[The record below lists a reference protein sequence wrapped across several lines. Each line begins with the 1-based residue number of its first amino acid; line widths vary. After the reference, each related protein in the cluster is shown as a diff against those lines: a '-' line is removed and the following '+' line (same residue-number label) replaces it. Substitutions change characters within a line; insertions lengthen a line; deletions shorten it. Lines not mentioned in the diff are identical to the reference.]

1 MTRTHPAHVITNDS
15 VTGSAEIERS
25 LKFHDGDS
33 AYLNRTPGSAGNRKT
48 FTFSCWFKRSTLGTQ
63 SGAFLKAGDTSS
75 NYFKINI
82 ANDHKLY
89 VLATISGGYTEYWR
103 SAQLF
108 RDIAGWTHLVLRW
121 DTTQGT
127 AADRVRV
134 YVNGT
139 QMGTSS
145 YSAPAQDLD
154 GFVNDTNQHEIG
166 ASTVNS
172 QYWDGYIAEV
182 NFVDGLS
189 LDPSSFGFTGGQTN
203 VWLPRRYT
211 GSYGTNG
218 FRLDFNDNSST
229 AALGIDKSPNGND
242 FGVNNFSVS
251 SGVGNDSVI
260 DSPTN
265 NFCTWN
271 SSFGN
276 PSNYLV
282 PTEGNLQ
289 SNGVSGN
296 NHLRQQSTM
305 VLHSGKWY
313 CELKMVSGYSSA
325 DPTIRMGICTPNAG
339 HRDSN
344 NDHMYYENSNNFA
357 TVMYSVHHGTVYE
370 VITNSSTTKIESLTT
385 LANGDVMGIALDL
398 DNDRFF
404 ISKNGTFFSN
414 GTGTQDPVTGANPL
428 YSGGILTSRKDL
440 DGFVIAAG
448 LYSDKVV
455 TADFGQ
461 QGFAYTP
468 PTGFKAISSKNFVSS
483 TPAFRNPKRHFEIL
497 TYTGNSTNNRAITGL
512 GFSPDLV
519 WIKRRSGGNQSPFW
533 VSRGM
538 TISDSGGTGNVGPLA
553 PNQDYAQTATNTDGG
568 FASFDI
574 DGFTL
579 GKGSSTSNADAPYQR
594 NNADSAT
601 YVAWCWK
608 AGGATTVANTDGSVA
623 SAVSVNKEG
632 GFSIVTY
639 TGPNGNGTI
648 GHGLGKA
655 PKWIVIKRLET
666 ASTWTVYHE
675 SIGNTK
681 RLGLDLAGGSST
693 SSAWWN
699 NTSPTSTTFSVGTD
713 AGHGGSTDDY
723 VAYCWTDV
731 PGFSKFGSYV
741 GNGDGN
747 GQYVYLGF
755 RPAWILIKREAS
767 ENWIMADY
775 KRNSNDRTSP
785 ADSYFSANGN
795 GAESTGII
803 YDLVQ
808 NGVKFQSS
816 SQNESGSVYYYAAF
830 ADSPG
835 ITPFGGAT
843 ANAQ

>member
-1 MTRTHPAHVITNDS
+1 MARGLKPQTISSDS
-15 VTGSAEIERS
+15 ASGSAEIERS
-25 LKFHDGDS
+25 LKFNDGDS
-33 AYLNRTPGSAGNRKT
+33 AYLSRTPGSAGNTKI
-48 FTFSCWFKRSTLGTQ
+48 FTYSCWFKRSKLGGQ
-63 SGAFLKAGDTSS
+63 AGAFLKAGDASS

-82 ANDHKLY
+82 ASDHKLY
-89 VLATISGGYTEYWR
+89 AQSTISGSYTEYFK
-103 SAQLF
+103 SYQLF
-108 RDIAGWTHLVLRW
+108 RDVSGWTHLVLRW
-121 DTTQGT
+121 DTTDST
-127 AADRVRV
+127 AAQRVRV
-134 YVNGT
+134 YINGSEIS
-139 QMGTSS
+139 GAR
-145 YSAPAQDLD
+145 SANPSENYD
-154 GFVNDTNQHEIG
+154 GFVNGTNQHDIG

-172 QYWDGYIAEV
+172 EYWSGYIAEV

-242 FGVNNFSVS
+242 FAVNNFSVS

-265 NFCTWN
+265 NFCTFTP
-271 SSFGN
+271 SKTN
-276 PSNYLV
+276 PSTRITY
-282 PTEGNLQ
+282 TEGNLQ
-289 SNGVSGN
+289 YNCVSGN
-296 NHLRQQSTM
+296 NHLRSTSSM
-305 VLHSGKWY
+305 SVSSGKWY
-313 CELKMVSGYSSA
+313 MEYKFISGYETNNNTVSF
-325 DPTIRMGICTPNAG
+325 GIQTDNAG

-344 NDHMYYENSNNFA
+344 NDAVWYQQDNDYQSRTYGNDG
-357 TVMYSVHHGTVYE
+357 SVRKRDAS
-370 VITNSSTTKIESLTT
+370 SSTTLISGLEEFD
-385 LANGDVMGIALDL
+385 NGDVMGLALDL
-398 DNDRFF
+398 DNNKMFV
-404 ISKNGTFFSN
+404 SKNGTFFSN
-414 GTGTQDPVTGANPL
+414 GTGTQDPVTGANPVFSGTDISDDKNRGWNFTISG
-428 YSGGILTSRKDL
+428 YSNQ
-440 DGFVIAAG
+440 
-448 LYSDKVV
+448 VV
-455 TADFGQ
+455 TTDFGQ

-468 PTGFKAISSKNFVSS
+468 PKGFKTVSSKNFVPS
-483 TPAFRNPKRHFEIL
+483 TPAFRNPKRHFEVL

-519 WIKRRSGGNQSPFW
+519 WIKRRSGGAQSPFW

-553 PNQDYAQTATNTDGG
+553 PNQDYAQSATNGDGG
-568 FASFDI
+568 FVSFDI

-579 GKGSSTSNADAPYQR
+579 GKGNNTNNADAPYQR
-594 NNADSAT
+594 NNANSAT

-608 AGGATTVANTDGSVA
+608 AGGATTVANTDGSIA
-623 SAVSVNKEG
+623 SAVSVNKEA

-639 TGPNGNGTI
+639 TGTNGNGTF
-648 GHGLGKA
+648 GHGLGKT
-655 PKWIVIKRLET
+655 PKWIIVKRLDS
-666 ASTWTVYHE
+666 ASNWGVYHD

-681 RLGLDLAGGSST
+681 RLLLDTASGSAT
-693 SSAWWN
+693 SSGWWN
-699 NTSPTSTTFSVGTD
+699 NTSPTSTTVSVGSD
-713 AGHGGSTDDY
+713 GGHNGSTDDY

-741 GNGDGN
+741 GNGNSDGEFVN
-747 GQYVYLGF
+747 LGF

-767 ENWIMADY
+767 ENWIIADY

-785 ADSYFSANGN
+785 ADSYIVANGN

-808 NGVKFQSS
+808 NGVRFGSS
-816 SQNESGSVYYYAAF
+816 SQNESGSIYYYAAF

>member
-1 MTRTHPAHVITNDS
+1 MGKYTGHTITSDS
-15 VTGSAEIERS
+15 VSGSAEIERS

-33 AYLNRTPGSAGNRKT
+33 AYLSRTPGSAGNRKT

-63 SGAFLKAGDTSS
+63 SGAFLKAGASSS

-89 VLATISGGYTEYWR
+89 VLATIGGGYTEYWR

-134 YVNGT
+134 YINGT
-139 QMGTSS
+139 QMGTSA
-145 YSAPAQDLD
+145 YSAPTQDLD
-154 GFVNDTNQHEIG
+154 GFTNNTVQHEIG
-166 ASTVNS
+166 SDTGNS

-182 NFVDGLS
+182 NLVDGLS

-242 FGVNNFSVS
+242 FTANNFSVS
-251 SGVGNDSVI
+251 AGVGNDSVI

-370 VITNSSTTKIESLTT
+370 VITNSSTTKISSLTT
-385 LANGDVMGIALDL
+385 LDNGDVMGIALDL

-404 ISKNGTFFSN
+404 VSKNGTFFSN
-414 GTGTQDPVTGANPL
+414 GTGTQDPATGANPL
-428 YSGGILTSRKDL
+428 YSGGVLTSRKNL
-440 DGFVIAAG
+440 EGFVMAAG
-448 LYSDKVV
+448 VYNNKVI

-468 PTGFKAISSKNFVSS
+468 PTGFKAISSKNFVPS
-483 TPAFRNPKRHFEIL
+483 TPAFRNPKRHFDIV
-497 TYTGNSTNNRAITGL
+497 TFTGN
-512 GFSPDLV
+512 
-519 WIKRRSGGNQSPFW
+519 
-533 VSRGM
+533 
-538 TISDSGGTGNVGPLA
+538 
-553 PNQDYAQTATNTDGG
+553 
-568 FASFDI
+568 
-574 DGFTL
+574 
-579 GKGSSTSNADAPYQR
+579 
-594 NNADSAT
+594 
-601 YVAWCWK
+601 
-608 AGGATTVANTDGSVA
+608 
-623 SAVSVNKEG
+623 
-632 GFSIVTY
+632 
-639 TGPNGNGTI
+639 
-648 GHGLGKA
+648 
-655 PKWIVIKRLET
+655 
-666 ASTWTVYHE
+666 
-675 SIGNTK
+675 
-681 RLGLDLAGGSST
+681 
-693 SSAWWN
+693 
-699 NTSPTSTTFSVGTD
+699 
-713 AGHGGSTDDY
+713 GSTGQSI
-723 VAYCWTDV
+723 TSLQFQPDV
-731 PGFSKFGSYV
+731 IWFKSRSNTRNHTLWNSCLLYTS
-741 GNGDGN
+741 D
-747 GQYVYLGF
+747 
-755 RPAWILIKREAS
+755 A
-767 ENWIMADY
+767 AD
-775 KRNSNDRTSP
+775 
-785 ADSYFSANGN
+785 
-795 GAESTGII
+795 E
-803 YDLVQ
+803 
-808 NGVKFQSS
+808 
-816 SQNESGSVYYYAAF
+816 
-830 ADSPG
+830 
-835 ITPFGGAT
+835 
-843 ANAQ
+843 

>member
-1 MTRTHPAHVITNDS
+1 MGKFTGHTITSDS

-33 AYLNRTPGSAGNRKT
+33 AYLSRTPGSAGNRKT

-63 SGAFLKAGDTSS
+63 SGAFLKAGDASS

-134 YVNGT
+134 YINGT

-145 YSAPAQDLD
+145 YSAPTQDLD

-242 FGVNNFSVS
+242 FTANNFSVS
-251 SGVGNDSVI
+251 AGVGNDSVI

-265 NFCTWN
+265 NFCTF
-271 SSFGN
+271 SPLKTN
-276 PSNYLV
+276 PSNRITYK
-282 PTEGNLQ
+282 EGNLQ
-289 SNGVSGN
+289 YNCVSGN
-296 NHLRQQSTM
+296 NHLRSTSTM
-305 VLHSGKWY
+305 SVSSGKWY
-313 CELKMVSGYSSA
+313 VEAKFVSGYESPDGTVSFA
-325 DPTIRMGICTPNAG
+325 FQTDNAG

-344 NDHMYYENSNNFA
+344 NDAVWYENSNDYKCLR
-357 TVMYSVHHGTVYE
+357 YSNNGDVHFY
-370 VITNSSTTKIESLTT
+370 NASSGTT
-385 LANGDVMGIALDL
+385 LFSTLQAFANGDVMGVALDL
-398 DNDRFF
+398 DNDKFF
-404 ISKNGTFFSN
+404 VSKNGTFFSN
-414 GTGTQDPVTGANPL
+414 GTGNQDPVTGANPL
-428 YSGGILTSRKDL
+428 ISGSNVSDYKNRGWNFSVS
-440 DGFVIAAG
+440 G
-448 LYSDKVV
+448 YSDQVV
-455 TADFGQ
+455 TVDFGQ

-468 PTGFKAISSKNFVSS
+468 PKGFKAISSKNFVPS
-483 TPAFRNPKRHFEIL
+483 TPAFRNPRKHFHIL

-666 ASTWTVYHE
+666 ASTWVVYHE

-693 SSAWWN
+693 SSNWWN

-741 GNGDGN
+741 GNGNSDGDFVN
-747 GQYVYLGF
+747 LGF
-755 RPAWILIKREAS
+755 RPAFILIKREAS
-767 ENWIMADY
+767 ENWIIADY

-785 ADSYFSANGN
+785 ADSYLAANGN
-795 GAESTGII
+795 GAEATGIV
-803 YDLVQ
+803 YDLNQ
-808 NGVKFQSS
+808 NGVKFRNS
-816 SQNESGSVYYYAAF
+816 SQNESGNVYYYAAF

>member
-1 MTRTHPAHVITNDS
+1 MTRKHPAHVITNDS

-33 AYLNRTPGSAGNRKT
+33 AYLSRTPGSAGNRKT

-63 SGAFLKAGDTSS
+63 SGAFLKAGDASS

-108 RDIAGWTHLVLRW
+108 RDVAGWTHLVLRW
-121 DTTQGT
+121 DTTQAT

-134 YVNGT
+134 YINGT
-139 QMGTSS
+139 QMGTSA
-145 YSAPAQDLD
+145 YGAPTQNTD

-182 NFVDGLS
+182 NLVDGLS

-242 FGVNNFSVS
+242 FTANNFSVS

-339 HRDSN
+339 HRASN

-370 VITNSSTTKIESLTT
+370 VITNSSTEKISSLTT

-398 DNDRFF
+398 DL
-404 ISKNGTFFSN
+404 S
-414 GTGTQDPVTGANPL
+414 
-428 YSGGILTSRKDL
+428 
-440 DGFVIAAG
+440 
-448 LYSDKVV
+448 
-455 TADFGQ
+455 
-461 QGFAYTP
+461 
-468 PTGFKAISSKNFVSS
+468 
-483 TPAFRNPKRHFEIL
+483 
-497 TYTGNSTNNRAITGL
+497 
-512 GFSPDLV
+512 
-519 WIKRRSGGNQSPFW
+519 
-533 VSRGM
+533 
-538 TISDSGGTGNVGPLA
+538 
-553 PNQDYAQTATNTDGG
+553 
-568 FASFDI
+568 
-574 DGFTL
+574 
-579 GKGSSTSNADAPYQR
+579 
-594 NNADSAT
+594 
-601 YVAWCWK
+601 
-608 AGGATTVANTDGSVA
+608 
-623 SAVSVNKEG
+623 
-632 GFSIVTY
+632 
-639 TGPNGNGTI
+639 
-648 GHGLGKA
+648 
-655 PKWIVIKRLET
+655 
-666 ASTWTVYHE
+666 
-675 SIGNTK
+675 
-681 RLGLDLAGGSST
+681 
-693 SSAWWN
+693 
-699 NTSPTSTTFSVGTD
+699 
-713 AGHGGSTDDY
+713 
-723 VAYCWTDV
+723 
-731 PGFSKFGSYV
+731 
-741 GNGDGN
+741 
-747 GQYVYLGF
+747 
-755 RPAWILIKREAS
+755 LIH
-767 ENWIMADY
+767 I
-775 KRNSNDRTSP
+775 
-785 ADSYFSANGN
+785 
-795 GAESTGII
+795 
-803 YDLVQ
+803 
-808 NGVKFQSS
+808 
-816 SQNESGSVYYYAAF
+816 
-830 ADSPG
+830 
-835 ITPFGGAT
+835 
-843 ANAQ
+843 

>member
-1 MTRTHPAHVITNDS
+1 MTRKHPAHVITNDS

-33 AYLNRTPGSAGNRKT
+33 AYLSRTPGSAGNRKT

-63 SGAFLKAGDTSS
+63 SGAFLKAGDASS

-134 YVNGT
+134 YINGT

-145 YSAPAQDLD
+145 YSAPSQDLD

-182 NFVDGLS
+182 NLVDGLS
-189 LDPSSFGFTGGQTN
+189 LDPSSFGFLGGQTN

-242 FGVNNFSVS
+242 FTANNFSVS
-251 SGVGNDSVI
+251 AGVGNDSVI

-276 PSNYLV
+276 PSTYLV
-282 PTEGNLQ
+282 PTDGNLQ
-289 SNGVSGN
+289 ANGVSGN
-296 NHLRQQSTM
+296 NHNRQQATM
-305 VLHSGKWY
+305 ALHSGKWY
-313 CELKMVSGYSSA
+313 WEVKSESGYSGN
-325 DPTIRMGICTPNAG
+325 DPTTRMGICIPNAG

-344 NDHMYYENSNNFA
+344 NDGLYYENSNNFTSVSYSPDGSLYLLNTA
-357 TVMYSVHHGTVYE
+357 TLSG
-370 VITNSSTTKIESLTT
+370 LTT
-385 LANGDVMGIALDL
+385 WNNGDVLGFALDL
-398 DNDRFF
+398 DNDNFF

-468 PTGFKAISSKNFVSS
+468 PTGFKAISSKNFVPS
-483 TPAFRNPKRHFEIL
+483 TPAFRNPRKHFHIL
-497 TYTGNSTNNRAITGL
+497 TYTGNSTNNRAITDL

-533 VSRGM
+533 VSRGI

-553 PNQDYAQTATNTDGG
+553 PNVSYAQSATNTDGG

-579 GKGSSTSNADAPYQR
+579 GKGSSTANADAPYQR
-594 NNADSAT
+594 NNANSAT

-623 SAVSVNKEG
+623 SAVSVNKEA

-639 TGPNGNGTI
+639 TGTNGNGTI

-666 ASTWTVYHE
+666 ASTWVVYHE

-681 RLGLDLAGGSST
+681 RLSLDL
-693 SSAWWN
+693 
-699 NTSPTSTTFSVGTD
+699 
-713 AGHGGSTDDY
+713 
-723 VAYCWTDV
+723 
-731 PGFSKFGSYV
+731 
-741 GNGDGN
+741 
-747 GQYVYLGF
+747 
-755 RPAWILIKREAS
+755 
-767 ENWIMADY
+767 
-775 KRNSNDRTSP
+775 
-785 ADSYFSANGN
+785 
-795 GAESTGII
+795 
-803 YDLVQ
+803 
-808 NGVKFQSS
+808 
-816 SQNESGSVYYYAAF
+816 
-830 ADSPG
+830 
-835 ITPFGGAT
+835 
-843 ANAQ
+843 

>member
-1 MTRTHPAHVITNDS
+1 MTRKHPAHVITNDS

-33 AYLNRTPGSAGNRKT
+33 AYLSRTPGSAGNRKT

-63 SGAFLKAGDTSS
+63 SGAFLKAGDASS

-134 YVNGT
+134 YINGT

-145 YSAPAQDLD
+145 YSAPSQDLD

-182 NFVDGLS
+182 NLVDGLS
-189 LDPSSFGFTGGQTN
+189 LDPSSFGFLGGQTN

-242 FGVNNFSVS
+242 FTANNFSVS

-339 HRDSN
+339 HRASN

-357 TVMYSVHHGTVYE
+357 TIAYSVHHGTVYE
-370 VITNSSTTKIESLTT
+370 IIANSSTEKISSLTT

-468 PTGFKAISSKNFVSS
+468 PTGFKAISSKNFVPS
-483 TPAFRNPKRHFEIL
+483 TPAFRNPRKHFHIL

-512 GFSPDLV
+512 GFEPDLV
-519 WIKRRSGGNQSPFW
+519 WIKRRSGGNMSPFW
-533 VSRGM
+533 VSRGI

-553 PNQDYAQTATNTDGG
+553 PDQTYAQSNTSTDGG

-579 GKGSSTSNADAPYQR
+579 GKGNSTANADAPYQR
-594 NNADSAT
+594 NNANSAT

-608 AGGATTVANTDGSVA
+608 AGGATTVANTDGSIA
-623 SAVSVNKEG
+623 SAVSVNKEA

-639 TGPNGNGTI
+639 TGTNGNGTF

-655 PKWIVIKRLET
+655 PKWIVIRRLDT
-666 ASTWTVYHE
+666 ASSWVVYHE

-681 RLGLDLAGGSST
+681 RLTLDGASGSS
-693 SSAWWN
+693 SSSGWWN
-699 NTSPTSTTFSVGTD
+699 NTSPTSTTVSVGTD
-713 AGHGGSTDDY
+713 AGHNGSTDGY

-755 RPAWILIKREAS
+755 RPAYILIKREATES
-767 ENWIMADY
+767 WIIADY

-785 ADSYFSANGN
+785 ADSYILANGN

>member
-1 MTRTHPAHVITNDS
+1 MGKFTGHTITSDS

-33 AYLNRTPGSAGNRKT
+33 AYLSRTPGSAGNRKT

-63 SGAFLKAGDTSS
+63 SGAFLKAGAASS

-89 VLATISGGYTEYWR
+89 VLATIGGGYTEYWR

-134 YVNGT
+134 YINGT

-145 YSAPAQDLD
+145 YSAPSQNLD

-189 LDPSSFGFTGGQTN
+189 LGPSSFGFTGGQTN

-242 FGVNNFSVS
+242 FTANNFSVS

-260 DSPTN
+260 DSP
-265 NFCTWN
+265 
-271 SSFGN
+271 
-276 PSNYLV
+276 
-282 PTEGNLQ
+282 
-289 SNGVSGN
+289 
-296 NHLRQQSTM
+296 
-305 VLHSGKWY
+305 
-313 CELKMVSGYSSA
+313 
-325 DPTIRMGICTPNAG
+325 NAG

-344 NDHMYYENSNNFA
+344 NDGLYYENSNDF
-357 TVMYSVHHGTVYE
+357 TSVSYSPDGSVYL
-370 VITNSSTTKIESLTT
+370 VNSTQITSLTT
-385 LANGDVMGIALDL
+385 WNNDDVLGFALDL
-398 DNDRFF
+398 DNDKFF

-414 GTGTQDPVTGANPL
+414 GTGTQDPVTGTNPL
-428 YSGGILTSRKDL
+428 YSGGVLTSRKDL
-440 DGFVIAAG
+440 DGFVPAVQ
-448 LYSDKVV
+448 LYNDKVF

-468 PTGFKAISSKNFVSS
+468 PTGFKAISSRNFVPS

-512 GFSPDLV
+512 GFSPDFV

-533 VSRGM
+533 VSRGI

-553 PNQDYAQTATNTDGG
+553 PNQSYAQSATNTDGG

-579 GKGSSTSNADAPYQR
+579 GKGSSTANADAPYQR
-594 NNADSAT
+594 NNANSAT
-601 YVAWCWK
+601 YVAWCWR
-608 AGGATTVANTDGSVA
+608 AGGATTVANTDGSIA
-623 SAVSVNKEG
+623 SAVSVNKEA

-639 TGPNGNGTI
+639 TGTNGNGTF

-655 PKWIVIKRLET
+655 PKWVIIKRLDT
-666 ASTWTVYHE
+666 ASNWGVYHE

-681 RLGLDLAGGSST
+681 RLVLDLANASASS
-693 SSAWWN
+693 SGWWN
-699 NTSPTSTTFSVGTD
+699 NTSPTSTTVSVGTD
-713 AGHGGSTDDY
+713 AGHNGSTDDY

-741 GNGDGN
+741 GNGNSN

-755 RPAWILIKREAS
+755 RPAFILIKREAS
-767 ENWIMADY
+767 ENWIIADY

-785 ADSYFSANGN
+785 ADSYILANGN